1 LTHARTLEK
10 VLALLCCVVILLG
23 FSLPASAAETILD
36 VTYLPITGDGFV
48 ADTFNGVDAMY
59 NLTGDT
65 LYCAELVIRYY
76 KVVYGIDIILAGEN
90 ISVQNNA
97 DYYFEKTDTPA
108 PGDIMYGS
116 AEARGKDSNHW
127 AIVKA
132 VDDASVTCFE
142 QNWRWN
148 DQAGINRRIPLP
160 NDCYEFFT
168 LKAKTGAPKVVN
180 GSADTVS
187 AWAAESVQKASDCGI
202 ASLTG
207 YYQQAVTRETFCSM
221 AVNVAALHGVTAA
234 DTSADACEQAAELGL
249 VANANNASA
258 AVSREEAAVILTRLL
273 GKIGSAPK
281 ASAAALTSYADAS
294 SISFWAADA
303 VGRMTSCGLMSGMG
317 TGFQPKTKLTN
328 EQAAVLMVRVSENPT
343 PSVKSVYAVKTAAAA
358 PAGEPDDEP
367 VRAAAAKPAQPD
379 PLRELMDQLELAA
392 PGTAF

>member
-180 GSADTVS
+180 
-187 AWAAESVQKASDCGI
+187 
-202 ASLTG
+202 
-207 YYQQAVTRETFCSM
+207 
-221 AVNVAALHGVTAA
+221 
-234 DTSADACEQAAELGL
+234 
-249 VANANNASA
+249 
-258 AVSREEAAVILTRLL
+258 
-273 GKIGSAPK
+273 AP
-281 ASAAALTSYADAS
+281 
-294 SISFWAADA
+294 
-303 VGRMTSCGLMSGMG
+303 
-317 TGFQPKTKLTN
+317 
-328 EQAAVLMVRVSENPT
+328 PT
-343 PSVKSVYAVKTAAAA
+343 PSAPGRPRASRRPPTAAS
-358 PAGEPDDEP
+358 PA
-367 VRAAAAKPAQPD
+367 
-379 PLRELMDQLELAA
+379 
-392 PGTAF
+392 